1 MKTVINE
8 NLIKSDKIYIYIY
21 NSENLIISKNYHE
34 QMVEPQSKPNFEKVD
49 FNYIEKG

>member
-1 MKTVINE
+1 MKTVVNE
-8 NLIKSDKIYIYIY
+8 NLIKSDRKYIYIY

-34 QMVEPQSKPNFEKVD
+34 QMIEPQSKPNFEKVD